1 MRVASPA
8 PLLFSTFAVVANAF
22 TSSTPTAFT
31 SSFSHSKSHSQSSS
45 LHATTTDAISKLD
58 ASQKT
63 SVDRIAASIPDLQPK
78 PSLSWS
84 TETISGQSPSTLDA
98 RDAPGPA
105 NIAWLAAACVPNK
118 LSSLSIFVGPL
129 TDVPHLLSRCT
140 VDEGSGSMT
149 LTLDCRPRA
158 YGAYELPEA
167 ERGPDKL
174 GRDSFTY
181 KANRA
186 EYESQYMTEEFQ
198 SIISSSIASLEN
210 AQMLPVDGS
219 EYESLTRGPF
229 MTKVRMSLTD
239 RNVDIVAALREEVA
253 HVGWFGVRMSLTDR
267 NVDIVAAL
275 REEVASRW
283 LVWATEGGHDHR
295 PGAPVNSQYVYDS
308 KYRQNAYLAM
318 LQDYNEVF
326 GADGPKMS
334 AAESGPLDEAYVG
347 GGS

>member
-253 HVGWFGVRMSLTDR
+253 
-267 NVDIVAAL
+267 
-275 REEVASRW
+275 SRW

>member
-1 MRVASPA
+1 
-8 PLLFSTFAVVANAF
+8 
-22 TSSTPTAFT
+22 
-31 SSFSHSKSHSQSSS
+31 
-45 LHATTTDAISKLD
+45 
-58 ASQKT
+58 
-63 SVDRIAASIPDLQPK
+63 
-78 PSLSWS
+78 
-84 TETISGQSPSTLDA
+84 
-98 RDAPGPA
+98 
-105 NIAWLAAACVPNK
+105 
-118 LSSLSIFVGPL
+118 
-129 TDVPHLLSRCT
+129 
-140 VDEGSGSMT
+140 MT

-253 HVGWFGVRMSLTDR
+253 
-267 NVDIVAAL
+267 
-275 REEVASRW
+275 SRW